1 MATIDEKLKRCLKK
15 LRAGTLTECDLLKLL
30 ETPSDGWRPI
40 EFRQLRNEQR
50 FVNGR
55 RVFDGPDRSAGSRDL
70 DSYASDLCPIAPPS
84 TQQSGS
90 VVAFDAI
97 SEPGAYV
104 CHWSGHLL
112 RVPQDGVA
120 PGGSLTLGLVSREP
134 LTVTKIS
141 DDPFITLARARL
153 LAANRDLDVRF

>member
-1 MATIDEKLKRCLKK
+1 MAMIDKKLKRCLEK

-30 ETPSDGWRPI
+30 ETPSDGWQPI
-40 EFRQLRNEQR
+40 EFRQLRNEQE

-55 RVFDGPDRSAGSRDL
+55 RVSDGPDRSAGSRDL
-70 DSYASDLCPIAPPS
+70 DSYASDLCPIAPSSAKP
-84 TQQSGS
+84 SGS
-90 VVAFDAI
+90 VMAFDAI
-97 SEPGAYV
+97 NEPGAYV

-112 RVPQDGVA
+112 GVPSHAMA

-141 DDPFITLARARL
+141 SDPFITLARARL